1 MNNQEV
7 DCGCDQAQ
15 QPLLAMDEALD
26 FLLNAVVINTNTH
39 LVSLDNS
46 LYQVLAQDVCST
58 INVPDFDNSA
68 MDGYAIN
75 LKEDQVNTPGGF
87 SFEVTDRIPA
97 GSTGNTL
104 APGCAARIFTGAPIP
119 QGANTVIMQEECE
132 VSEDGNRI
140 ETWRPLSLGENIRPM
155 GNDIQ
160 TRDVILRAGLQLKPQ
175 DIALAASVGV
185 AELEVFK
192 KLKVG
197 VFFTGDELVEPGNAL
212 NKGEIYNSNRYALV
226 ALLKQL
232 NCEVIN
238 LGNIKDSLVSTCKA
252 LEILASDCDLI
263 MTTGGVSVGEED
275 HVKPAVEKL
284 GKLSLWRIKMKPGK
298 PLAFGHVGKAAFIGL
313 PGNPVSAMVTFFL
326 FARPFIK
333 KMQGVSDYKNQSIQ
347 VQTNFDWRSPR
358 PRREFVRVKLDY
370 STVPAS
376 VNLYPKQGSDV
387 LSSVVWA
394 DGLVEIPENSTFSQ
408 GEVLNYYSLTELTQ

>member
-7 DCGCDQAQ
+7 DCGCDQVQ

-46 LYQVLAQDVCST
+46 LYQVLAQDVCSA

-75 LKEDQVNTPGGF
+75 LKEDQVNTSGGVN
-87 SFEVTDRIPA
+87 FEVTDRIPA
-97 GSTGNTL
+97 GSIGNTL

-119 QGANTVIMQEECE
+119 KGANTVIMQEECE
-132 VSEDGNRI
+132 VSEDGKSI
-140 ETWRPLSLGENIRPM
+140 ETWRPLSINENIRPM

-160 TRDVILRAGLQLKPQ
+160 TGDVILRAGMQLKPQ
-175 DIALAASVGV
+175 DVALAASVGV

-212 NKGEIYNSNRYALV
+212 NMGEIFNSNRYALV

-238 LGNIKDSLVSTCKA
+238 LGNIKDNLDSTCKA
-252 LEILASDCDLI
+252 LETLASDCDLI

-298 PLAFGHVGKAAFIGL
+298 PLAFGNVGKAAFIGL

-333 KMQGVSDYKNQSIQ
+333 KMQGVSHYKNQTTQ
-347 VQTNFDWRSPR
+347 VQCNFDWRRPR
-358 PRREFVRVKLDY
+358 PRREFVRVKLDH
-370 STVPAS
+370 STIPAS
-376 VNLYPKQGSDV
+376 ANLYPKQGSDV

-408 GEVLNYYSLTELTQ
+408 GEVLNYYSLTELTL

>member
-7 DCGCDQAQ
+7 DCGCDQVQ

-46 LYQVLAQDVCST
+46 LYQVLAQDVCSA

-75 LKEDQVNTPGGF
+75 LKEDQVNISGGVN
-87 SFEVTDRIPA
+87 FEVTDRIPA
-97 GSTGNTL
+97 GSIGNTL

-119 QGANTVIMQEECE
+119 KGANTVIMQEECE
-132 VSEDGNRI
+132 VSEDGKSI
-140 ETWRPLSLGENIRPM
+140 ETWRPLSINENIRPM

-160 TRDVILRAGLQLKPQ
+160 TGDVILRAGMQLKPQ
-175 DIALAASVGV
+175 DVALAASVGV

-212 NKGEIYNSNRYALV
+212 NMGEIFNSNRYALV

-238 LGNIKDSLVSTCKA
+238 LGNIKDNLDSTCKA
-252 LEILASDCDLI
+252 LETLASDCDLI

-298 PLAFGHVGKAAFIGL
+298 PLAFGNVGKAAFIGL

-333 KMQGVSDYKNQSIQ
+333 KMQGVSQYKNQTTQ
-347 VQTNFDWRSPR
+347 VQTNFDWRRPR
-358 PRREFVRVKLDY
+358 PRREFVRVKLDH
-370 STVPAS
+370 STIPAS
-376 VNLYPKQGSDV
+376 ANLYPKQGSDV

-394 DGLVEIPENSTFSQ
+394 DGLVEIPENSTFTQ
-408 GEVLNYYSLTELTQ
+408 GEVLNYYSLTELTL

>member
-1 MNNQEV
+1 MYIMKNQEV
-7 DCGCDQAQ
+7 DCGCDQVQ

-97 GSTGNTL
+97 GSIGNTL

-175 DIALAASVGV
+175 DVALAASVGV
-185 AELEVFK
+185 AELEVFN

-197 VFFTGDELVEPGNAL
+197 VFFTGDELVEPGNTL
-212 NKGEIYNSNRYALV
+212 NKGEIFNSNRYALV

-238 LGNIKDSLVSTCKA
+238 LGNIKDDLDSTCKA

-298 PLAFGHVGKAAFIGL
+298 PLAFGHV
-313 PGNPVSAMVTFFL
+313 P
-326 FARPFIK
+326 
-333 KMQGVSDYKNQSIQ
+333 
-347 VQTNFDWRSPR
+347 W
-358 PRREFVRVKLDY
+358 
-370 STVPAS
+370 
-376 VNLYPKQGSDV
+376 
-387 LSSVVWA
+387 
-394 DGLVEIPENSTFSQ
+394 
-408 GEVLNYYSLTELTQ
+408 